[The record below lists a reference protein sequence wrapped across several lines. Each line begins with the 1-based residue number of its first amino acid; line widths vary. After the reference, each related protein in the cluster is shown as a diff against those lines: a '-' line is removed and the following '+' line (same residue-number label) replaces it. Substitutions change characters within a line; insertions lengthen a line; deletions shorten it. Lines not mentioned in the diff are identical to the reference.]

1 MGWKEGGSWRP
12 GMFAVGGGG
21 SPVLLTGADCCFFV
35 GVDCCKFDFCCG
47 DFVGVEP
54 PYLSSSC
61 WVELYFVASLSFEM
75 ASSRCLFRWLR

>member
-1 MGWKEGGSWRP
+1 MGLNDGGSWRP

-21 SPVLLTGADCCFFV
+21 SPVRLTEEGWGFFV
-35 GVDCCKFDFCCG
+35 GVSCGFFCWG

-61 WVELYFVASLSFEM
+61 WVELYFVASLSFVI
-75 ASSRCLFRWLR
+75 ASSRCLFKPFR